1 MARVT
6 VEDSL
11 ENVDNRFQLVLV
23 ATRRARQLARGTSQP
38 TLPWE
43 NDKVT
48 VMALREIA
56 AGTIS
61 STILDEISADEEAR
75 AAEMS
80 EMERAEIEAE
90 VGAQILPQTVVGQGD
105 VGGE

>member
-6 VEDSL
+6 VEDCL
-11 ENVDNRFQLVLV
+11 DNVDNRFHLVLV
-23 ATRRARQLARGTSQP
+23 ATRRARQLAKGTSQP

-56 AGTIS
+56 SGNINSA
-61 STILDEISADEEAR
+61 ILDEISADEEAR

-80 EMERAEIEAE
+80 ELERAEIEAE
-90 VGAQILPQTVVGQGD
+90 VGEHILPQPVIGQGD
-105 VGGE
+105 VGEE

>member
-6 VEDSL
+6 VEDCL
-11 ENVDNRFQLVLV
+11 DHVDNRFQLVLV
-23 ATRRARQLARGTSQP
+23 ATRRARQLARGTSQA

-43 NDKVT
+43 NDKTT

-56 AGTIS
+56 AGTINAA
-61 STILDEISADEEAR
+61 ILDEISADEEAR

-80 EMERAEIEAE
+80 ERERAEIEAE
-90 VGAQILPQTVVGQGD
+90 VGEHILPQPAIGQGEA
-105 VGGE
+105 GEE

>member
-6 VEDSL
+6 VEDCL
-11 ENVDNRFQLVLV
+11 DNVDNRFHLVLV
-23 ATRRARQLARGTSQP
+23 AARRARQLARGTSEP

-43 NDKVT
+43 NDKTT

-56 AGTIS
+56 AGTINAA
-61 STILDEISADEEAR
+61 ILDEISAEEEAR

-80 EMERAEIEAE
+80 ELERAEIEAE
-90 VGAQILPQTVVGQGD
+90 VGEQIAPQAPVEQGD
-105 VGGE
+105 AGEE